1 MRRNDL
7 FILKKI
13 DDDIFLIPTGQAAS
27 DMRKPLMINERGEF
41 IWETLATD
49 MKREHLIRLVLE
61 HYMPK
66 REDAEAVSSDVF
78 AFTSKLMALGMIL
91 SDDVPVGKDVFIN
104 TDIEIAGVRLRIK
117 TEEDILFEK
126 LVPFKGEFEKP
137 DVIVRFRIGL
147 PSYTENGNVI
157 LRNKNVTVL
166 DADKEYILI
175 HSKTERI
182 REIHVLKDGS
192 EANIFSLPPYDDT
205 LKEEFMLALF
215 DPFLIN
221 ALNNGMLMLSASS
234 VLDGDRLVL
243 FTATPGTGKSTQ
255 AEIWSKSF
263 NAPMISDDF
272 SLLKPADGEV
282 ISLPTP
288 WSHMNEET
296 DTGTYKV
303 RSIMCLRRNTFDK
316 VETMDKP
323 TGVLSLLSLS
333 TTPLWNE
340 ETTSKALSLC
350 ERIYE
355 NTEVKRFF
363 CTPTPDS
370 AQCARFSLN

>member
-126 LVPFKGEFEKP
+126 LVPFKGELSGGDSLITNP
-137 DVIVRFRIGL
+137 D
-147 PSYTENGNVI
+147 TENGNVI

-272 SLLKPADGEV
+272 TLLKPADGEV

-288 WSHMNEET
+288 WSRMHEET